1 MLAIDQAEVFGV
13 QRKFDLIWRPFMHDQ
28 GPKQSSRRDRN
39 GRLRLLKVKGSAGL
53 QEPPGSMPVAVMTAA
68 APGEARN
75 LNNTMAA
82 SGSLY
87 PPL

>member
-1 MLAIDQAEVFGV
+1 V
-13 QRKFDLIWRPFMHDQ
+13 Q
-28 GPKQSSRRDRN
+28 
-39 GRLRLLKVKGSAGL
+39 GL

-68 APGEARN
+68 APGQVRN